1 MVKKDRMG
9 NSIAET
15 PEDLAEILGLR
26 PSIVLEW
33 KMRSEITTQII
44 ETFKKKKMSIT
55 NLALESQT
63 SRARITR
70 ILKGDDFGISLDVL
84 FRVLG
89 ATGQGVQL
97 KFLKVS

>member
-1 MVKKDRMG
+1 MVKRDKMG
-9 NSIAET
+9 NWIGET

-33 KMRSEITTQII
+33 KMRSEITAQII

-55 NLALESQT
+55 NLALKSQT
-63 SRARITR
+63 SRARITK
-70 ILKGDDFGISLDVL
+70 ILKGDDIGISLDVL